1 VGLGLGVQQG
11 VNGKMAIEIGK
22 MMMNQSFFFPHIFRH
37 IDIFLRIVGY

>member
-22 MMMNQSFFFPHIFRH
+22 MMMNQSFFSHTFSDTSISF
-37 IDIFLRIVGY
+37 